1 MLRLFQKGDLIS
13 KLLLK
18 QRGVEERRRR
28 RGGTKQKASKQAINK
43 NENVKLEIFDGYWDV
58 VSRTITATEEYAEN
72 RARTKAYQRLES

>member
-1 MLRLFQKGDLIS
+1 
-13 KLLLK
+13 
-18 QRGVEERRRR
+18 V
-28 RGGTKQKASKQAINK
+28 SKQAINK